1 MLSSINF
8 FQLGMCKTWLT
19 RAHAPSSFLHFSKN
33 PAKVPAPFQDVIAD
47 IQQYLRGVHD
57 QKLNLEEL
65 AQRFSLNKYQLIRHF
80 KRQVGVT
87 PNGYLTLL
95 RIEQAKSLLAQG
107 HALVE
112 VALETGFYD
121 QSHFAR
127 YFRTYTGVT
136 PRGYQKN
143 CVAP

>member
-1 MLSSINF
+1 
-8 FQLGMCKTWLT
+8 
-19 RAHAPSSFLHFSKN
+19 
-33 PAKVPAPFQDVIAD
+33 VIAD
-47 IQQYLRGVHD
+47 IQQYLRGVPD
-57 QKLNLEEL
+57 QKLHLEEL
-65 AQRFSLNKYQLIRHF
+65 AQRFSLDKYQLIRYF
-80 KRQVGVT
+80 KRQVGMT

-127 YFRTYTGVT
+127 YFRIHTGFT

-143 CVAP
+143 CVALGY

>member
-1 MLSSINF
+1 MAY
-8 FQLGMCKTWLT
+8 QGA
-19 RAHAPSSFLHFSKN
+19 RPSSFLHFSKN
-33 PAKVPAPFQDVIAD
+33 PVKVSAPFQDVIAD

-65 AQRFSLNKYQLIRHF
+65 AQRFSLDKYQLIRHF

-121 QSHFAR
+121 LSHFAR

>member
-1 MLSSINF
+1 M
-8 FQLGMCKTWLT
+8 
-19 RAHAPSSFLHFSKN
+19 
-33 PAKVPAPFQDVIAD
+33 IAAV
-47 IQQYLRGVHD
+47 QRHLQGASD
-57 QKLNLEEL
+57 QKLNLDDL
-65 AQRFSLNKYQLIRHF
+65 ACRFSLDKYQLIRHF
-80 KRQVGVT
+80 KRQLGIT

-95 RIEQAKSLLAQG
+95 RIEQAKGLLAQG

-127 YFRTYTGVT
+127 CFRTHTGVT

-143 CVAP
+143 CAALP